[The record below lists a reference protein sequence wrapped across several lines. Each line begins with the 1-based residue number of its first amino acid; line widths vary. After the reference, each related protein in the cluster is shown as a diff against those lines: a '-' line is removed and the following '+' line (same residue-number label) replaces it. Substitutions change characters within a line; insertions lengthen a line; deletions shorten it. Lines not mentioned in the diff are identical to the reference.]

1 MESVKDA
8 IKKILSGFYLSPNRG
23 DLLEE
28 YPVTTAG
35 TLGLCVT
42 FDIYQ
47 CTTFITFIQL

>member
-1 MESVKDA
+1 MESVEMPS
-8 IKKILSGFYLSPNRG
+8 KKILSGLYLSPDRG

-28 YPVTTAG
+28 YPVTAAG
-35 TLGLCVT
+35 TLGFCVT